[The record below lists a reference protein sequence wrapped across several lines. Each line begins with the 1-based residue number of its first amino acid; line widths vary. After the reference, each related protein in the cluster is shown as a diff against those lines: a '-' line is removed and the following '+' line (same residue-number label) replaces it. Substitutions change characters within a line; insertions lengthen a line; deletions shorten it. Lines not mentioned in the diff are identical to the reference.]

1 MSTNPPA
8 NVLAFRTRP
17 PAAAGA
23 EPSAEELVE
32 TVAGLLI
39 SLRDLGRDIAAK
51 GALVLV
57 PEPDLVFA
65 GQRVEHIAER
75 LLGAIFATEAPR

>member
-1 MSTNPPA
+1 MSTKPPT
-8 NVLAFRTRP
+8 NVVAFRTRP
-17 PAAAGA
+17 PI
-23 EPSAEELVE
+23 EPEAVAEELVE

-39 SLRDLGRDIAAK
+39 RLRDLGRDIAAK

-57 PEPDLVFA
+57 PEPELVLG

-75 LLGAIFATEAPR
+75 LFVAIFATEAPR